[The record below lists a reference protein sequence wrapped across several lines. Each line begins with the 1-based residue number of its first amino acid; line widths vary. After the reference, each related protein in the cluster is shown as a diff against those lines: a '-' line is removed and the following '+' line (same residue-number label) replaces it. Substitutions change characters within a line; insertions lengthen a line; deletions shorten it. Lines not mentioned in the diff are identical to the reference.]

1 MSATVIKALVAARKE
16 MGGAK
21 KDSTNPAF
29 RSKYADLASVMEA
42 VRAPLQSHGLE
53 FVQTIRDGAVI
64 TVVMHESGESMELA
78 PFPIVATKL
87 DAQGHGSAL
96 TYARRY
102 SLQTALGVPAED
114 DDGNAAS
121 GTDKK
126 FASPVKSA
134 QEGVT
139 YTKEQHARVQK
150 IADALIGHVQAE
162 AQGEDRS
169 YNIKEELEGV
179 ADSDEKLLLWD
190 KLSAHSGVRA
200 RIKAAAKAAA

>member
-42 VRAPLQSHGLE
+42 VRAPLQGHGLE

-78 PFPIVATKL
+78 PFPIVATKP

-121 GTDKK
+121 QPKK
-126 FASPVKSA
+126 
-134 QEGVT
+134 QE
-139 YTKEQHARVQK
+139 EPAAL
-150 IADALIGHVQAE
+150 ADARA
-162 AQGEDRS
+162 
-169 YNIKEELEGV
+169 V
-179 ADSDEKLLLWD
+179 ADEGQDAFREYWKSLDAKTRAA
-190 KLSAHSGVRA
+190 LSLYMDDLKARA
-200 RIKAAAKAAA
+200 TKAIA